1 MVEPEAMADLPV
13 TSRFVIAEADLNWS
27 ASRSGGPGG
36 QNVNKVNSKVTLRW
50 KPAVQTGFD
59 EFWCKRFVTQFG
71 TRINKEGEMVLH
83 SEATRDQSR
92 NLADA
97 RERLVS
103 MLLGCRLPPKKRN
116 ATRPTLGSKRRRL
129 EGKRQQSEKKRLRGK
144 PRFDD

>member
-1 MVEPEAMADLPV
+1 
-13 TSRFVIAEADLNWS
+13 
-27 ASRSGGPGG
+27 
-36 QNVNKVNSKVTLRW
+36 
-50 KPAVQTGFD
+50 
-59 EFWCKRFVTQFG
+59 
-71 TRINKEGEMVLH
+71 MVLH

-144 PRFDD
+144 PRVDD

>member
-1 MVEPEAMADLPV
+1 MADLRV
-13 TSRFVIAEADLNWS
+13 TSRFVISEADLNWS

-50 KPAVQTGFD
+50 KPAAQTGFD
-59 EFWCKRFVTQFG
+59 EFWRKRFVTQFK

-103 MLLGCRLPPKKRN
+103 MLLGCRLPPKKRKS
-116 ATRPTLGSKRRRL
+116 TRPTLGSKRRRL

-144 PRFDD
+144 PRIDD